1 LATGGDDIPLTRAF
15 WKDLKTEAMHLA
27 KKHQRRKKGS

>member
-15 WKDLKTEAMHLA
+15 WKELKTEALDLA
-27 KKHQRRKKGS
+27 KKHKTRKRA